1 MAKRASIQI
10 TESTKSISAKV
21 VAEAVQQIDKRM
33 RSRAPEINLLVGE
46 LIEAK
51 IRATPH
57 AKSIIAGQ
65 LSADFGLN
73 IGEGEE
79 ALETLIFVVKRSVK
93 VNLDIRNRGS
103 LGNLAWSMSVSILP
117 DGFSDLL
124 GRIGAYTSP
133 RSGAD
138 IPWME
143 WLLTKGTTIIY
154 DDFFV
159 ANGEFRTS
167 RSGFALMFPSGQ
179 SGKMFR
185 VEPTFAGTA
194 DDNFVVNTIASLLPE
209 IGKIMYRYLQ

>member
-1 MAKRASIQI
+1 MGKARIQI
-10 TESTKSISAKV
+10 TESTASVSAKV
-21 VAEAVQQIDKRM
+21 LFEVVEQVDKRM
-33 RSRAPEINLLVGE
+33 RKAAPQINLRVGE
-46 LIEAK
+46 LIEAR

-57 AKSIIAGQ
+57 VKSLISGQ
-65 LSADFGLN
+65 LQADFGLN
-73 IGEGEE
+73 IGEAEE
-79 ALETLIFVVKRSVK
+79 AIESLLFVVKRSVK
-93 VNLDIRNRGS
+93 VNLGIKNRGS
-103 LGNLAWSMSVSILP
+103 LGNSAWSMSVSILP
-117 DGFSDLL
+117 DGFSDVLK
-124 GRIGAYTSP
+124 GIGAYKSP
-133 RSGAD
+133 RSGEF

-159 ANGEFRTS
+159 AKGEFKTS

-209 IGKIMYRYLQ
+209 IGNIMFSYLQ